1 MATITLTATG
11 ICSGGDHVRIRLD
24 VNGVAAIT
32 KVFHADDLIAALN
45 DVDALDVIRTLI
57 RLHKI
62 GRTLAQTKAD
72 LQTGITITV

>member
-24 VNGVAAIT
+24 INGVAAVS
-32 KVFHADDLIAALN
+32 KVFLADDLIAAID

-62 GRTLAQTKAD
+62 GRTLATVKAD
-72 LQTGITITV
+72 LQAGLTITV